1 MVASLSRRELL
12 QWLSALGAA
21 TIATGCEDSPSAPA
35 VDASASHDANS
46 DASVVEDAG
55 DEGWTAV
62 APGAEPASP
71 MPFLQGIAS
80 GDPLP
85 DAIVLWTRVTASG
98 TAAVPVTWQLATD
111 AAMTQNVREGAAMAD
126 PTHDF
131 CVKVDVTG
139 LDAGRTYYY
148 RFRAMGGASLVGRTR
163 TAPRGATTRL
173 RFAAVSCSS
182 YAHGY
187 FHAYRQI
194 ARIADLDAV
203 IHLGDY
209 IYEYASGIYG
219 NVRAYDPP
227 TEAVTL
233 SDYRRRYAH
242 YRGDADLRAMHRQH
256 PIIPVWDDHEFAD
269 NSYREG
275 AENHMPMTEGA
286 WAERK
291 AAAERV
297 WWEWMPVRDTTDGHI
312 WRKLTYGDLVDLVL
326 LDTRIWGRDMQP
338 GVVDGGL
345 SPADRTLLGME
356 QERWFLDAVSR
367 STARWKLIG
376 QQVMMAQLVQ
386 FLNTDQW
393 DGYPQVRERFFTL
406 LRAMGLSN
414 VVVLTGDI
422 HTSWANEL
430 AETPRDAST
439 YDPMTGRGALAVEF
453 VVPGI
458 SAPGFPPVLANLAD
472 QVRTEAPHMK
482 FVDLTRRGFGVVD
495 VTPDRVQCAW
505 HHLDDVIRT
514 DARTRVGAVF
524 SVASGRSLLRAET
537 SPAEPRSDAPTLA
550 P

>member
-472 QVRTEAPHMK
+472 QVRAEAPHMK